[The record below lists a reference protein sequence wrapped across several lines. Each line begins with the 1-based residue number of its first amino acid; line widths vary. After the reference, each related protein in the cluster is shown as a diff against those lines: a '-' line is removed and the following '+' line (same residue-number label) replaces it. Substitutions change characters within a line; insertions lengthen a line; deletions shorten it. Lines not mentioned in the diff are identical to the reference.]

1 MSFTHGADYVLRFA
15 NGVASASALLTN
27 ALAAQLASPAL
38 SNSAFSLNANAN
50 KKKAHMDD
58 NNHARVLADFP
69 QLTTCPLLNER
80 FVSHVIFFIRCYHL
94 FIFPSICAPL
104 ESLTGAGSLPV
115 VIYNQL
121 AWYRAETMRL
131 PLAACSDQNTTT
143 VTVVNSVNSNIPSA
157 CTADGYL
164 LFQTEEIP
172 PLGYVTYFIVLTSSS
187 DAKATSENLKANQT
201 GFNLFMR
208 KHTHY

>member
-1 MSFTHGADYVLRFA
+1 M
-15 NGVASASALLTN
+15 
-27 ALAAQLASPAL
+27 
-38 SNSAFSLNANAN
+38 
-50 KKKAHMDD
+50 
-58 NNHARVLADFP
+58 
-69 QLTTCPLLNER
+69 CPLLPPLSHQVKGLSIFCLSMCAVLLRCQYILVNKCTCKNWQR
-80 FVSHVIFFIRCYHL
+80 QRNFINMLVVS
-94 FIFPSICAPL
+94 SICAPL
-104 ESLTGAGSLPV
+104 ESLTGAGVLPV

-131 PLAACSDQNTTT
+131 PLAACSDQTTTT
-143 VTVVNSVNSNIPSA
+143 VTVVNSVNSNVPSA